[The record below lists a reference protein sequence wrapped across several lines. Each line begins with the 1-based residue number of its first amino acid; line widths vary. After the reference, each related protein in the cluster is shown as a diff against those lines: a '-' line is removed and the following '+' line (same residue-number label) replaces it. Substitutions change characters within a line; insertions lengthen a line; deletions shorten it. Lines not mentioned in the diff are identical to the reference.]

1 MKLAHIAQKFR
12 IDKPEQFRIA
22 AHDPAE
28 LCGLDLDKS
37 GGNELLRE
45 GVERLSTLQEKLY
58 ADGRFAVLVVLQG
71 MDAAG
76 KDSIVKHVFTGV
88 NPQGV
93 EVHSFK
99 EPTAEELQHDFL
111 WRIEKHLPEKGRI
124 GIFNRSQYEDVLV
137 VRVHPEL
144 LKQRKSPPPGKDI
157 WTERFEQI
165 RNFERRV
172 AKGGTRILKFFLNVS
187 KEEQRKR
194 FLDRIDEPGK
204 RWKFSMRDVSEREL
218 WPQYMAAYEDMIRHT
233 STSEA
238 PWYVIPADHKWF
250 ARLTVAAVLAE
261 ELEALG
267 LEFPKVSGEKLKE
280 LEDVR
285 KKLLA
290 EKT

>member
-1 MKLAHIAQKFR
+1 MKLSHIAQRFR
-12 IDKPEQFRIA
+12 IDKPEQFRLA
-22 AHDPAE
+22 DHACTD
-28 LCGLDLDKS
+28 LCGLTLDKD
-37 GGNELLRE
+37 GGHDFLRE
-45 GVERLSTLQEKLY
+45 GVERLSALQEKLY
-58 ADGRFAVLVVLQG
+58 ADGRYAVLVVLQG

-76 KDSIVKHVFTGV
+76 KDSVIKHVFTGV

-99 EPTAEELQHDFL
+99 EPSAEELQHDFL
-111 WRIEKHLPEKGRI
+111 WRIEKRLPEKGRI

-144 LKQRKSPPPGKDI
+144 LKKRRSPPAGNNI
-157 WTERFEQI
+157 WAERFEQI

-194 FLDRIDEPGK
+194 FLARIDEPAK

-218 WPQYMAAYEDMIRHT
+218 WPKYMDAYEDMIRHT
-233 STSEA
+233 GTSEA
-238 PWYVIPADHKWF
+238 PWYVIPSDHKWF
-250 ARLTVAAVLAE
+250 ARLAVAAVLVE

-267 LEFPKVSGEKLKE
+267 LEFPKVTGDKLKE

-285 KKLLA
+285 KKLSA
-290 EKT
+290 EKP